1 MTLARAIDDA
11 AFALSPAPLSLDE
24 PASAQFGAAPGALT
38 AGRAA
43 VVLRWIGVGLL
54 TAYVMSRRGHDFRPA
69 AALGVVL
76 GPLLV
81 PLAIAKARHGERQSQ
96 PLVVR
101 PGTRSSGPVQV
112 LIGIG
117 GDPESATAA
126 LAMLDILGPRLGRI
140 TVGRAVPFDC
150 TDPND
155 GSSATAEAVFA
166 VETSTLFFHRYDPG
180 AVLVPGPWPKAL
192 LDYAARRWYDVVFLV
207 VDGRPSSQRGLDNLT
222 QSVPTVFIRDQS
234 RREQ

>member
-1 MTLARAIDDA
+1 MTLAGVRDDA
-11 AFALSPAPLSLDE
+11 AFALSPARSSFDE
-24 PASAQFGAAPGALT
+24 PASAHFGAAPGALT
-38 AGRAA
+38 AGRGA
-43 VVLRWIGVGLL
+43 VVLAWIGVGLL

-81 PLAIAKARHGERQSQ
+81 PLAINKARHDERQSQ

-101 PGTRSSGPVQV
+101 PGVRSGGPVDV
-112 LIGIG
+112 LVGIR
-117 GDPESATAA
+117 GDPESATAS
-126 LAMLDILGPRLGRI
+126 LPMLSFLGPRLGRV

-150 TDPND
+150 TGPND
-155 GSSATAEAVFA
+155 GSPATAQVVFG
-166 VETSTLFFHRYDPG
+166 VETSTLFLEPYDPG

-192 LDYAARRWYDVVFLV
+192 LDYAARRQYDVVFLV

-222 QSVPTVFIRDQS
+222 QAVPTVLIRDQS